1 MDSSTNGE
9 PKFDPS
15 SGTEL
20 LGSNTITKDESQ
32 PEDEMKYPS
41 GAALTVI
48 MIGLV
53 AAIFLISLDTT
64 IVSTA
69 IPRITDEF
77 HTVADMGWY
86 GSAFFLT
93 LASFQGSWG
102 KVYRYFPLKM
112 SYIASIFIFEVGSLI
127 CAVAQN
133 SVTLIVGRAI
143 AGLGAA
149 GISSGS
155 YTILA
160 FTARPEKRAAM
171 TGIIGASF
179 AIASVAGPLIGGAF
193 TEHSTW
199 RWCFWVN
206 LPIGGVAAGLIVLFF
221 HSPRQAQAKNT
232 TWKEIILQMDLSG
245 ITLPLGAI
253 CCYLLALQW
262 GGASYPWSNS
272 KVIGTLVGFVVLIV
286 LFVVNEAFLKDK
298 AMIPPRL
305 MKRRTILFCS
315 MFTFFL
321 SGSFYL
327 LLYYLPNYF
336 QSVKNA
342 SAADSG
348 VRTLP
353 LVLGNGLFAVVSGA
367 LLGVIG
373 YYLPL
378 LTVGA
383 VMITIASGLLYTL
396 DLHSNSGA
404 WIGYQALAGIG
415 VGLCIQVPIMAGQAV
430 VEVQDLSII
439 SAVVLFFQCMGGAMC
454 VQAAQAVFS
463 NTLLKEV
470 LKRAPDLSPALI
482 IQTGATELRDVF
494 AGEQLTI
501 ILNGYVIALQDCFL
515 LSTVLAAIATLIS
528 VGSGWI
534 NLNKKKKE
542 TDASSQGKP

>member
-1 MDSSTNGE
+1 MSPYPNGE
-9 PKFDPS
+9 PKLDPPE
-15 SGTEL
+15 TPEL
-20 LGSNTITKDESQ
+20 LDSNSSIKDEPQ
-32 PEDEMKYPS
+32 PAEEMQYPS
-41 GAALTVI
+41 GFALTII
-48 MIGLV
+48 MAGLV

-77 HTVADMGWY
+77 KTVTDMGWY

-102 KVYRYFPLKM
+102 KIYRYFPLKI
-112 SYIASIFIFEVGSLI
+112 SYITSMAVFEIGSLI

-143 AGLGAA
+143 AGVGAA

-160 FTARPEKRAAM
+160 FSARPEKRAAM

-179 AIASVAGPLIGGAF
+179 AIASVAGPLVGGAF

-206 LPIGGVAAGLIVLFF
+206 LPIGGLAAGLVVFFF
-221 HSPRQAQAKNT
+221 HSPPQAQAKNVP
-232 TWKEIILQMDLSG
+232 WKEIILQMDLSG
-245 ITLPLGAI
+245 ITLLLGAI

-262 GGASYPWSNS
+262 GGAAEPWNS
-272 KVIGTLVGFVVLIV
+272 ANVIGTLVGFGVLIA
-286 LFVVNEAFLKDK
+286 LFVVNEALLEDK

-305 MKRRTILFCS
+305 VKQRTVLFCS
-315 MFTFFL
+315 VFTFFL
-321 SGSFYL
+321 SGAFYL
-327 LLYYLPNYF
+327 LLYYLPIYF
-336 QSVKNA
+336 QSVKEA
-342 SAADSG
+342 SAANSG

-367 LLGVIG
+367 LLSLLG
-373 YYLPL
+373 YYMPL
-378 LTVGA
+378 LTLGGA
-383 VMITIASGLLYTL
+383 LTTIASGLLYTL
-396 DLHSNSGA
+396 DLDSGSGE
-404 WIGYQALAGIG
+404 WIGYQAIAGIG
-415 VGLCIQVPIMAGQAV
+415 VGICIQVPIMAGQAV
-430 VEVQDLSII
+430 VDVQDLSVI
-439 SAVVLFFQCMGGAMC
+439 SAVVLFFQCMGGAVC

-482 IQTGATELRDVF
+482 IQTGATELEEVF
-494 AGEQLTI
+494 GSEHIAVMLD
-501 ILNGYVIALQDCFL
+501 GYVTALQYCFI
-515 LSTVLAAIATLIS
+515 LSIVLAAIATLLS
-528 VGSGWI
+528 LGSGWI
-534 NLNKKKKE
+534 NLKKKAGAKTQE
-542 TDASSQGKP
+542 EP